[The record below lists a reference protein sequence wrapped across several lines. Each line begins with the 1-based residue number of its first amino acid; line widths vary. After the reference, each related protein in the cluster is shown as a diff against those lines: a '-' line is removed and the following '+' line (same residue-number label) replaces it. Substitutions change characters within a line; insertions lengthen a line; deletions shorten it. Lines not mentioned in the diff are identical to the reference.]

1 MPWTTGEIVGACI
14 GGLIVV
20 GIVVIIT
27 LALTGYFSSTTQQI
41 IKRDA
46 PPPSDEH
53 SSMPAFA
60 PSYDLALG
68 QYWVGNDKNAY
79 TCPEAPGSGGYKG
92 YCAFGGTAARQNA
105 ETWCNEDDACLGYAN
120 MTLNGQAYYV
130 LSNKAP
136 VKNMQHP
143 PNLYYTKPGIEGPK
157 LSVANSDKV
166 FRDPVVK
173 KRIKYTF

>member
-20 GIVVIIT
+20 GIVVIII

-46 PPPSDEH
+46 PTPSDEH

-68 QYWVGNDKNAY
+68 QDWVGNDKN
-79 TCPEAPGSGGYKG
+79 
-92 YCAFGGTAARQNA
+92 GGTAARQNA
-105 ETWCNEDDACLGYAN
+105 ETWCNEDNSCVGYAN

-143 PNLYYTKPGIEGPK
+143 PNLYYTKPGIDGPK

-166 FRDPVVK
+166 F
-173 KRIKYTF
+173 